1 MNVKKLRLYY
11 EENNRR
17 PLTLLWKH
25 FVNQHFSVAALL
37 TLSLVFFIAVFAPM
51 LTPHSP
57 YLQNSELLLMP
68 PSWQNNGLV
77 TYPLGTDDLGRD
89 QLSRLMLG
97 ASYTFGL
104 ALITTLLAMLLGLV
118 LGALAGMSSGVKS
131 SIFNHLLDL
140 ALTIPSL
147 LLAIVIVAVLGPG
160 LVNTI
165 WAVTLALLPQFV
177 HGTRDAIAKQ
187 LKQDYVLA
195 YRLDGANDWQIL
207 RSVVLPNLWESLTLL
222 FTMAFSTAI
231 LDIAAMGFLG
241 LGAQAP
247 TPEWG
252 TMVADALDSIYLSP
266 WCVALPGL
274 LIFVTVLSINLVGDG
289 LRVAIQKRREN

>member
-1 MNVKKLRLYY
+1 MKKIRLYY

-17 PLTLLWKH
+17 PLSLLWRH
-25 FVNQHFSVAALL
+25 FLNQHFSIAALL
-37 TLSLVFFIAVFAPM
+37 TLIVMFTMAVLAPIV
-51 LTPHSP
+51 TPHSP
-57 YLQNSELLLMP
+57 YLQNSELLLLP

-77 TYPLGTDDLGRD
+77 SYPFGTDDLGRD
-89 QLSRLMLG
+89 LLSRLMLG

-104 ALITTLLAMLLGLV
+104 ALLTTLCSLAIGIV
-118 LGALAGMSSGVKS
+118 FGALAGMSKGVKS
-131 SIFNHLLDL
+131 SVFNHLLDL

-160 LVNTI
+160 LVNTV

-177 HGTRDAIAKQ
+177 HGIRDAIAKQ
-187 LKQDYVLA
+187 MTQDYVLA

-207 RSVVLPNLWESLTLL
+207 RSVVLPNLWETLTVL
-222 FTMAFSTAI
+222 FSMALSTAI

-252 TMVADALDSIYLSP
+252 TMVADALDSIYLAP

-274 LIFVTVLSINLVGDG
+274 LIFLTVLSINLVGDG
-289 LRVAIQKRREN
+289 LRVAMQKRREN